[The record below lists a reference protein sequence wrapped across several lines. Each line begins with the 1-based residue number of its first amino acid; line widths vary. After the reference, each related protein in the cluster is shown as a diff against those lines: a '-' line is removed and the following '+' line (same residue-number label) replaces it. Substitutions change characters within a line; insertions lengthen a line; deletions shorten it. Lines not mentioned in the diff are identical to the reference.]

1 MSNQRA
7 GKTHRAAASD
17 NGLGDMQLLQSL
29 KALREATMGEDEVEW
44 LLDALIEEIRAG
56 RKFPS
61 TAKEWIKV
69 LGL

>member
-17 NGLGDMQLLQSL
+17 NGGGDMALLQSL
-29 KALREATMGEDEVEW
+29 KALREATIGNDEIEW
-44 LLDALIEEIRAG
+44 LLDALIEQLRAG
-56 RKFPS
+56 RKWPS
-61 TAKEWIKV
+61 NAKDWAKV